1 MHVRAGLVRLAT
13 FLRHRFLTDRFA
25 SHEFVPGRFAAHGP
39 GTHRFPV
46 PGFVTHRF
54 PAPRFLRR
62 ALAVAA
68 GTALVTAGLTAVPPA
83 PHAAAATSTD
93 AVTVNATSGLGT
105 IPPGAIGLNTA
116 VYDSNMNDAPIPGL
130 LKAAGIDALR
140 YPGGSY
146 SDIYNWQTSTAADG
160 GYVAPGTTFSDFMS
174 TASSAG
180 AQPIITLNYGTGT
193 PALAAAWAQNA
204 DVTNS
209 YGIKYWE
216 VGNEVYGNGTYGA
229 NWETDSHCDTSL
241 NGTPVTTGSEPSQTY
256 NCGPAEYAAGVK
268 QYLSAVH
275 AADANA
281 KVCAVLTT
289 PGFWPDGVTNS
300 EYPQSWNQTVLT
312 ALGSATQCVIVHY
325 YPGGSSTAG
334 MLTDP
339 QDIAGIVSTLH
350 SEISQYAGIS
360 NAASVPVLVT
370 ETNSTIDT
378 DTQPGAL
385 FAADMYMTWLE
396 NGVTSVDWWNE
407 HNGAGTVSTV
417 DGATDYGDQG
427 IFSNASSSGG
437 TAEPA
442 ADTPFAPYYG
452 IEMLTKL
459 GSPGDEMVTA
469 TSGNALVRVHAVRR
483 ADGSLDVLIDN
494 EDPASSYTVNLTYT
508 GFTPSGSPTVYTL
521 GNNATSITSATQ
533 NSAAS
538 VTVAP
543 YTLTVIQVPGS
554 GGTGITAP
562 GAPGQ
567 PTVSG
572 LSSST
577 SGSTSGTATLAWP
590 ASAAGTY
597 PVSSYRVYAEGSSGG
612 TLAGTTP
619 GTSLS
624 LTGLTVGASYTYD
637 VVAVDSQGNTSLP
650 SPPVTFTVPPPS
662 NSSCAVHYAVS
673 SSWPGGFGAAITITN
688 KGSTAISPW
697 TLTFTFPAAG
707 ETVQGGW
714 NGTWSQTGQNVTVAA
729 ASWNSSIAANG
740 GTVSIGFNG
749 TDTGQDPAPTVLSLN
764 GTACAND

>member
-1 MHVRAGLVRLAT
+1 M
-13 FLRHRFLTDRFA
+13 
-25 SHEFVPGRFAAHGP
+25 
-39 GTHRFPV
+39 
-46 PGFVTHRF
+46 
-54 PAPRFLRR
+54 
-62 ALAVAA
+62 AA
-68 GTALVTAGLTAVPPA
+68 GTALATAGLTAVPAA
-83 PHAAAATSTD
+83 PPAAAATSTD

-116 VYDSNMNDAPIPGL
+116 VYDSDMNDAPIPGL

-146 SDIYNWQTSTAADG
+146 SDIYNWQTSTAVDS

-174 TASSAG
+174 TANSAG
-180 AQPIITLNYGTGT
+180 AQPIITFNYGTGT
-193 PALAAAWAQNA
+193 PALAAAWVQNA

-241 NGTPVTTGSEPSQTY
+241 NGTPVTVGSEPSQTY

-407 HNGAGTVSTV
+407 HNGEGTVSTV

-427 IFSNASSSGG
+427 IFSNASSAGG

-483 ADGSLDVLIDN
+483 AGGSLDVLIDN
-494 EDPASSYTVNLTYT
+494 EDPASSYTVNLSYN

-543 YTLTVIQVPGS
+543 YTLTVIQIPGS

-577 SGSTSGTATLAWP
+577 SGSTSGTATLASQ
-590 ASAAGTY
+590 ASTAGTY
-597 PVSSYRVYAEGSSGG
+597 PVSSYRVYAEGSSGSTPRRDHAG
-612 TLAGTTP
+612 HLAEPDRAHRRGQLHLQRGRGGQPGEHVAAVPAGYVHRATP
-619 GTSLS
+619 IQQQLR
-624 LTGLTVGASYTYD
+624 GALRGQQQLARRVRGGD
-637 VVAVDSQGNTSLP
+637 HHHQQGQHGHQPVD
-650 SPPVTFTVPPPS
+650 
-662 NSSCAVHYAVS
+662 AHVHV
-673 SSWPGGFGAAITITN
+673 PGGGRDRPGWLERHVVPN
-688 KGSTAISPW
+688 RPGRDRHRRQLELQPRGQRRNGQHRVQRHRHGPGSGPHR
-697 TLTFTFPAAG
+697 PVG
-707 ETVQGGW
+707 ERDG
-714 NGTWSQTGQNVTVAA
+714 
-729 ASWNSSIAANG
+729 
-740 GTVSIGFNG
+740 
-749 TDTGQDPAPTVLSLN
+749 LRK
-764 GTACAND
+764 

>member
-1 MHVRAGLVRLAT
+1 MHVRADLVRLAT
-13 FLRHRFLTDRFA
+13 FLRHRFQGHRF
-25 SHEFVPGRFAAHGP
+25 HGHRVRGNHP
-39 GTHRFPV
+39 GTHRFL
-46 PGFVTHRF
+46 G
-54 PAPRFLRR
+54 R
-62 ALAVAA
+62 ALAMAA
-68 GTALVTAGLTAVPPA
+68 GTALATAGLTAVPAA
-83 PHAAAATSTD
+83 PPAAAATSTD

-116 VYDSNMNDAPIPGL
+116 VYDSDMNDAPIPGL

-146 SDIYNWQTSTAADG
+146 SDIYNWQTGTAADS

-180 AQPIITLNYGTGT
+180 AQPIITFNYGTGT
-193 PALAAAWAQNA
+193 PALAAAWVQNA

-229 NWETDSHCDTSL
+229 DWETDSHCDTSL
-241 NGTPVTTGSEPSQTY
+241 NGTPVTVGSEPSQTY
-256 NCGPAEYAAGVK
+256 NCGPAVYAAGVK

-312 ALGSATQCVIVHY
+312 ALGSATQCVVVHY

-339 QDIAGIVSTLH
+339 QDIAGIVSALH

-360 NAASVPVLVT
+360 SAASVPVLVT

-407 HNGAGTVSTV
+407 HNGEGTVSTV

-427 IFSNASSSGG
+427 IFSNASSDGG

-483 ADGSLDVLIDN
+483 AGGSVDVLIDN
-494 EDPASSYTVNLTYT
+494 EDPASSYTVNLTYN

-521 GNNATSITSATQ
+521 GNNATSITSVTQ

-538 VTVAP
+538 VTAAP
-543 YTLTVIQVPGS
+543 YTLTVIQIPGS

-590 ASAAGTY
+590 ASTAGTY
-597 PVSSYRVYAEGSSGG
+597 PVSSYRVYAEGSSGS

-624 LTGLTVGASYTYD
+624 LTGLTVGGSYTYD

-650 SPPVTFTVPPPS
+650 SPLVTFTVPPPS

-697 TLTFTFPAAG
+697 TLTFAFPAAG

-714 NGTWSQTGQNVTVAA
+714 NGTWSQTGQDVTVTA
-729 ASWNSSIAANG
+729 ASWNSSIAASG